1 MKALKKIFIIILL
14 VFALICLFA
23 KVVKA
28 SDEEKIVTDKYKT
41 SVTYQEGKYFFD
53 KAARVLTVLRTISVI
68 VAVISITIL
77 GVKYM
82 IGSLEEKA
90 QYKEKMIPIAIGA
103 ILIGSIS
110 TILITINNI
119 MNS

>member
-1 MKALKKIFIIILL
+1 M
-14 VFALICLFA
+14 
-23 KVVKA
+23 
-28 SDEEKIVTDKYKT
+28 
-41 SVTYQEGKYFFD
+41 
-53 KAARVLTVLRTISVI
+53 LTVLRAISVI